1 MVKEKKPGLLK
12 NFLNSNK
19 EYPVLAG
26 VAAGLYPLIFYYS
39 QNFTMVDSW
48 EHLGFFL
55 TLFVLLPIVFFKLI
69 DWLIKRRTFGWK
81 KYILPFLNLFVFL
94 CLLKLVLF
102 TGIQKKIV
110 LGIFILA
117 FTTAF
122 FLHQHFKNW
131 VIIQLILAVIGV
143 FSLAPVMIKNLNYS
157 EVWMQQPDNIENVVF
172 KKKPNVYY
180 IQPDGYANFSELGS
194 GYYNFDNSEFETFLE
209 QNSFKSYADFRSNYD
224 ATLASNSSIFMMK
237 HHFYSAST
245 GSGEVARAR
254 NIILGNNTVLKAFK
268 NNGYTTHFFA
278 EFPYLMMNRPT
289 MGYDFSNFSYSEVPF
304 LGTGLENKKE
314 ILPDLKNLW
323 TQNNSTQPRFVFIEI
338 FNPKHIDGSSTGE
351 NLAFKKREKYI
362 KDLHEANITLKGIV
376 QTILENDP
384 DALIIIMADHGGYVG
399 FEKLQQGNEKITDR
413 DKIYSI
419 FSSILSIHWP
429 HGKAPEFYDV
439 NLKTSVNTFRIIF
452 SFLSENSKYLNHL
465 EKNSSYGII
474 NKGAP
479 KGIYELIDE
488 NGKIVFNNMS
498 LLKAD

>member
-1 MVKEKKPGLLK
+1 MVKEKKHGILK
-12 NFLNSNK
+12 IFLNSNK
-19 EYPVLAG
+19 EYPVIAG

-39 QNFTMVDSW
+39 RNFTMVDSW
-48 EHLGFFL
+48 EHLGYFL

-69 DWLIKRRTFGWK
+69 DWLIKKRTFRWK
-81 KYILPFLNLFVFL
+81 KYILPFLNLFIFL
-94 CLLKLVLF
+94 FLLKIILY

-110 LGIFILA
+110 LGIFILSA
-117 FTTAF
+117 TTAF
-122 FLHQHFKNW
+122 FLHKQFKKW

-143 FSLAPVMIKNLNYS
+143 LALVPVISKNLNYS
-157 EVWMQQPDNIENVVF
+157 DGWMQQPDNIENVVF

-180 IQPDGYANFSELGS
+180 IQPDGYANFSELGG
-194 GYYNFDNSEFETFLE
+194 GYYNFDNSEFETFLK
-209 QNSFKSYADFRSNYD
+209 QNSFKNYADFRSNYD

-254 NIILGNNTVLKAFK
+254 NIIIGNNTVLKAFK
-268 NNGYTTHFFA
+268 NNDYTTYFFA

-314 ILPDLKNLW
+314 ILPDLKNILK
-323 TQNNSTQPRFVFIEI
+323 QKDLLQPRFVFIEI
-338 FNPKHIDGSSTGE
+338 FNPKHIDGTSNGD

-362 KDLHEANITLKGIV
+362 KNLQEANTTIKSIV
-376 QTILENDP
+376 HNILENDP
-384 DALIIIMADHGGYVG
+384 EALIIIMADHGGYVG
-399 FEKLQQGNEKITDR
+399 LEKLQQGNEKITDR
-413 DKIYSI
+413 DKTFSI

-429 HGKAPEFYDV
+429 NGNAPEYYDV
-439 NLKTSVNTFRIIF
+439 KLKTSVNTFRIIF

-465 EKNSSYGII
+465 QNDSSYGVII
-474 NKGAP
+474 KGAP
-479 KGIYELIDE
+479 KGVYELIDE
-488 NGKIVFNNMS
+488 NGKIVFNNIN